1 MHFSRLIWFIVII
14 AILAG
19 LSVFNFNPNQSTVEW
34 GKLKF
39 APLLK
44 EIKLGLD
51 LRGGSY
57 FVLQAE
63 DTPDNPVND
72 EAIQQVIQIIES
84 RVNQLGVSEPV
95 IQRVQGTNRIMVE
108 LPNVTRGEGRELIG
122 RTAVLTFVDEQ
133 GNVVLTGADLTDSRS
148 AFDNYNRPVVELKF
162 NPEGTKK
169 FADATTANVGKR
181 IAIFLDED
189 LLTFPIVNEP
199 IKNGEAVIQ
208 GMPSLQE
215 AQKIALFLK
224 AGALPVKV
232 EMVQDGTVTA
242 TLGGQSID
250 QSIKAGLMG
259 LLLVFIFMLVFYRLP
274 GLVADIAL
282 WLYIILELA
291 VFVAI
296 KATLTLPGIA
306 GFILSIGMAVDANV
320 IIFER
325 IKEELQSGRT
335 VRAAIDAGFSRA
347 LRTVLDSNITTLIAA
362 AVLFYLGTG
371 PIKGFAVT
379 LTIGIVM
386 SMLTAVLFTKFVLK
400 LLVATNLIKG
410 TRVFGVKQG
419 VK

>member
-1 MHFSRLIWFIVII
+1 MKTSWSRLIWFIVII

-19 LSVFNFNPNQSTVEW
+19 LSIFNFNPNLSELGR

-39 APLLK
+39 SPLINN
-44 EIKLGLD
+44 IKLGLD

-57 FVLQAE
+57 FVLQAIE
-63 DTPDNPVND
+63 TPDNPIND
-72 EAIQQVIQIIES
+72 EAFQQVIQIIES

-95 IQRVQGTNRIMVE
+95 IQRIQGTNRIMVE
-108 LPNVTRGEGRELIG
+108 LPNVTREEGRELIG
-122 RTAVLTFVDEQ
+122 RTAVLSFVDEQ
-133 GNVVLTGADLTDSRS
+133 GNLILSGSDLVNSRA
-148 AFDNYNRPVVELKF
+148 AFDSYNRPVVELKF
-162 NPEGTKK
+162 NQEGTKK
-169 FADATTANVGKR
+169 FAQATTNNVGKR
-181 IAIFLDED
+181 IAIFLDDE
-189 LLTFPIVNEP
+189 LLTFPLVNEP
-199 IKNGEAVIQ
+199 INSGEAVIQ
-208 GMPSLQE
+208 GIKSLEE

-232 EMVQDGTVTA
+232 EMIQDGTVTA
-242 TLGGQSID
+242 TLGTRSIG
-250 QSIKAGLMG
+250 QSIKAGIIG
-259 LLLVFIFMLVFYRLP
+259 LLLVFVFMLAIYRLP

-282 WLYIILELA
+282 WLYIILVLA

-325 IKEELQSGRT
+325 IKEEIKSGKT
-335 VRAAIDAGFSRA
+335 LRAAIDAGFSRA

-386 SMLTAVLFTKFVLK
+386 SLITAVLFTKYVLK

-410 TRVFGVKQG
+410 TRLFGV
-419 VK
+419 